1 MLEEFPEFNQKATH
15 KNRRKLSQSF
25 NASDIDSNKNY
36 EVLKENED
44 QLRLKNELFRKLGMN
59 QASVKELIT

>member
-1 MLEEFPEFNQKATH
+1 VSFDELEEFMQYNQGPGD
-15 KNRRKLSQSF
+15 REGRKLSQSF

-44 QLRLKNELFRKLGMN
+44 Q
-59 QASVKELIT
+59 